1 MIFGSLLLL
10 LSFFLLISPAHLS
23 SMLYVP
29 TMESGATTTEAH
41 HNSAS
46 NITPLR
52 AIAIEGS
59 PHELYR
65 RVAAR
70 SLGEG
75 SFALAEIA
83 CTIKNRLQVSGAPL
97 TAVLQAYHAHDVMPA
112 AQQVEIVRQIFE
124 GELACPSTWWY
135 ALSLQDTHHW
145 KPHAIPAVV
154 IRRDSRSQVWIFH
167 RR

>member
-1 MIFGSLLLL
+1 MIFEFVPFL
-10 LSFFLLISPAHLS
+10 LSFILLINPAYLS

-29 TMESGATTTEAH
+29 TMESGAATTEIH
-41 HNSAS
+41 RSSAS
-46 NITPLR
+46 NTTPLR
-52 AIAIEGS
+52 SIALEGNR
-59 PHELYR
+59 HELYR

-83 CTIKNRLQVSGAPL
+83 CTVKNRLQVSGAPL
-97 TAVLQAYHAHDVMPA
+97 TAVLRAYHARDVIPT
-112 AQQVEIVRQIFE
+112 AQQVEVVRQVFE

-135 ALSLQDTHHW
+135 AMSLQDTHQW
-145 KPHAIPAVV
+145 KPHPIPAVV

-167 RR
+167 RW